1 MVTHVLTC
9 LWVMVATLF
18 NDSDYEG
25 TWFEGYT
32 EKGLNLYLTSF
43 YWATTTVTTVGYGD
57 ITGTNDFEMIF
68 CTIVQII
75 GVSGFAFASSSLTSI
90 ICNYDNKNAEYQ

>member
-1 MVTHVLTC
+1 
-9 LWVMVATLF
+9 MVAALV
-18 NDSDYEG
+18 NDENFKG
-25 TWFEGYT
+25 TWFEGYE
-32 EKGLNLYLTSF
+32 EKNVNLYLTSF

-57 ITGTNDFEMIF
+57 ITGTNDLEMIF

-90 ICNYDNKNAEYQ
+90 ICNYDQSNAEYL